1 MIYGGGGG
9 EKSMKE
15 VVSVKEGIISGAICA
30 VYIINGL
37 VCGLTGYVFP
47 AGKQEVW
54 DRCKS
59 VERDSNGRE

>member
-1 MIYGGGGG
+1 
-9 EKSMKE
+9 MKE
-15 VVSVKEGIISGAICA
+15 VVNVKEGIISGAIRA